1 MNPID
6 SSRQA
11 VRVSGRRI
19 VWAVFVAAT
28 VLTLAIPSARWLAT
42 ELAIDVLARSGHP
55 TPPPIDWTREFL
67 RELPTWYGWLL
78 IVPILFALTRR
89 FPIGGGH
96 RLRNLAIHAVAG
108 VVVICAECAFLVMV
122 QGTFFPPPMPVTRF
136 EGWVVGLLQYGP
148 LLLIVYASIV
158 GVQHATVYQQVLQ
171 LRTVQAARLESRLAH
186 AQLDVLR
193 NQLQPHFLFNTLN
206 TVVALIRT
214 DVRKAED
221 TVRHL
226 SELLRLSLRNSSTHE
241 VPLREELDFLD
252 EYVAIQKARFA
263 DRLCVNVQSPP
274 ETLDLLVP
282 CLVLQPLVENAI
294 RHGIQRRE
302 GPGSIDVRAAL
313 EGGRLSLEVVDD
325 GVGLTGDPFAE
336 RDDGGIGV
344 RNTRARLE
352 QLYGAEHFF
361 SIEPHHPAGVRVRL
375 TIPASRSPSAAAVEE
390 P

>member
-1 MNPID
+1 MNSIE

-19 VWAVFVAAT
+19 VWAAFFAAT
-28 VLTLAIPSARWLAT
+28 ALTLTIPSARWLAT
-42 ELAIDVLARSGHP
+42 KLAIDVMARAGHP
-55 TPPPIDWTREFL
+55 TPPPVDWTRELL
-67 RELPTWYGWLL
+67 RELPVWYGWVL
-78 IVPILFALTRR
+78 IVPVLFALTRR
-89 FPIGGGH
+89 FPVGGSQ
-96 RLRNLAIHAVAG
+96 RLRNLAIHAAAG
-108 VVVICAECAFLVMV
+108 VAVICLEVLFLVMV
-122 QGTFFPPPMPVTRF
+122 QGTFFPLPLPVTRF

-158 GVQHATVYQQVLQ
+158 GVQHATVFQQVLQ

-214 DVRKAED
+214 DVRAAED

-252 EYVAIQKARFA
+252 EYVAIQRARFA
-263 DRLCVNVQSPP
+263 DRLRVSVQAPP
-274 ETLDLLVP
+274 ETLEVFVP
-282 CLVLQPLVENAI
+282 RLALQPLVENAI

-302 GPGSIDVRAAL
+302 GPGSIEVRAGL
-313 EGGRLSLEVVDD
+313 DGGRLTLEVLDD

-352 QLYGAEHFF
+352 QLYGTEHEFA
-361 SIEPHHPAGVRVRL
+361 IEPRHPAGVRVRL
-375 TIPASRSPSAAAVEE
+375 TIPASRSPAAAAVEE